1 MNFFFNLITLAVPVV
16 VAGDITTVVM
26 KIPHQ
31 TPFQAV
37 FIATGSHKQK
47 LTCI

>member
-1 MNFFFNLITLAVPVV
+1 VAVPVV
-16 VAGDITTVVM
+16 VAGDIKTVVM

-37 FIATGSHKQK
+37 FIATSSHKQK
-47 LTCI
+47 LSCV